1 MKDVGYRTYTQFY
14 NSMVVPICI
23 SDYFAGIGGI
33 RRFEQSDK
41 LPNRGYVGLE
51 QKTPICAMP
60 GDMGWTSNSCRHMIQ
75 IVKLWNR
82 IIIMEQSFT
91 LIVYK

>member
-23 SDYFAGIGGI
+23 SDYFAGIWGI

-41 LPNRGYVGLE
+41 LPNRA
-51 QKTPICAMP
+51 I
-60 GDMGWTSNSCRHMIQ
+60 R
-75 IVKLWNR
+75 
-82 IIIMEQSFT
+82 FF
-91 LIVYK
+91 